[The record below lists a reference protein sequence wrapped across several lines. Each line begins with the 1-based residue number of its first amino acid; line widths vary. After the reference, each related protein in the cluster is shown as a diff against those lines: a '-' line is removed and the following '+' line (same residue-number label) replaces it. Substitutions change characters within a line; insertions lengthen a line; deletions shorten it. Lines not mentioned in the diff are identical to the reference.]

1 MRVISGKYR
10 GKKLI
15 SPADSSVR
23 PTTDRIKETVF
34 NILQARVPDA
44 RVLDLFAG
52 SGALGIE
59 CISRGAREV
68 VFVDSSRTS
77 VELVRQNLKG
87 IEGGFRVV
95 QADFA
100 AAIRTEKEPFDIVFV
115 DAPYGSGLGE
125 AAVYAVL
132 DRGLLAADGV
142 IAYEH
147 SVNLPFRPERDDVV
161 TREKIMGTVTVDFVR
176 RKSRALVTGSFDPV
190 TVAHVAIVEEALR
203 QFDEVTVACLVN
215 PDKEYMF
222 TPEERVALAEAAF
235 ADEPRVRVLF
245 SEDAAVDVAKRENAQ
260 ALVRGLRGGEMSDYE
275 EEMAKYNGAHGVETC
290 FVSPDVASEVSS
302 TAARKALQSGD
313 FRIVPNRAIIEL
325 KKILEHKKTKGDVH
339 A

>member
-222 TPEERVALAEAAF
+222 TPEERVALAEAGQG
-235 ADEPRVRVLF
+235 
-245 SEDAAVDVAKRENAQ
+245 AVF
-260 ALVRGLRGGEMSDYE
+260 RGRGG
-275 EEMAKYNGAHGVETC
+275 GRC
-290 FVSPDVASEVSS
+290 
-302 TAARKALQSGD
+302 KA
-313 FRIVPNRAIIEL
+313 
-325 KKILEHKKTKGDVH
+325 
-339 A
+339 